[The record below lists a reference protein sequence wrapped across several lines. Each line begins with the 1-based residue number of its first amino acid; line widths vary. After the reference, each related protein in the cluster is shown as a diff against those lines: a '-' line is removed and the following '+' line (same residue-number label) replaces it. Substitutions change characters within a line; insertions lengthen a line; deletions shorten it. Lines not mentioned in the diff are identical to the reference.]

1 MQKLSIIVLNNKC
14 VKEKTPRKL
23 ENILRQMGMKIQHTK
38 IKGMQKK
45 QFPEGNKFISVNAYA
60 AKENDLTL
68 IHKKKKK
75 ILN

>member
-1 MQKLSIIVLNNKC
+1 MLKLSIIVLNNKC

-45 QFPEGNKFISVNAYA
+45 AIPRGKFISVNAYA
-60 AKENDLTL
+60 AKKNDLIL

>member
-1 MQKLSIIVLNNKC
+1 
-14 VKEKTPRKL
+14 
-23 ENILRQMGMKIQHTK
+23 MGMKIQHTK

-60 AKENDLTL
+60 AKKNDLTL
-68 IHKKKKK
+68 INKKKKK